1 VYSFVLNIYT
11 CCSVTGI
18 CVTR

>member
-11 CCSVTGI
+11 RYCVTGI